1 MSGWGVARTEDLEL
15 QGAVVPHAARVLRGV
30 VVRVPLLPVARAVLQ
45 EERVDERLQRPAR
58 PEDRV
63 DGADQPRRAEYVS
76 QLRQHVGVE
85 AAGHVAERI
94 CPWTRPA
101 PGPAMSPM
109 VPPPD

>member
-1 MSGWGVARTEDLEL
+1 MKRVSRMGVARTEDLEL

-63 DGADQPRRAEYVS
+63 VNKLEAGDPEVLGLGRSAVRDQRRSAPR
-76 QLRQHVGVE
+76 
-85 AAGHVAERI
+85 
-94 CPWTRPA
+94 
-101 PGPAMSPM
+101 
-109 VPPPD
+109 